1 MAIECAR
8 RIDYLD
14 SLCHELG
21 LEVKQAGNKLR
32 KDDYVRAL
40 RNHFL
45 LERYGSIDNIPW
57 SMKFML
63 SIECLQLCR
72 RIQTLKESDQQ
83 KVWESDDWIA
93 EEKLDGCFEYN
104 TPILLDDGT
113 TMPIGEIVEKRLSV
127 NVLSLNTITGK
138 IESKP
143 VVNWFNNGNKKS
155 SEWCCLRKRG
165 GTHALGFSNIQSNF
179 ITKNHKVWDGTN
191 WTSAI
196 DCKNAYCVMNWLNDI
211 QIQVL
216 HGMLLGDSCITK
228 DKRCKESY
236 MVNWFHSHKQKDY
249 FDKKLST
256 FGKFTKKVISY
267 TSGYGSLCYRSGTN
281 NPYIKYVR
289 NLVGDRKNDISQE
302 FLSSLTP
309 LSLAIWYM
317 DDGSRSKSSEE
328 LETTNK
334 YSRVNIAAFRYSEAV
349 VDKLVN
355 RLNEFNYCATKRF
368 MKRDNGYVICLNT
381 EGSQRFF
388 ADIAKYIPSSMSYKL
403 PANLRSQCDTFDWWN
418 MNKCEYRQ
426 YEVDA
431 YTNVASMNSHGSKCA
446 YDIEVADNH
455 NYIANG
461 FIVHNCRMAL
471 LWDADEK
478 QFHFFSRNNSMVDY
492 LPQDYKD
499 TIYITSNNF
508 DYDKNFV
515 LDTEVISTSPNIETN
530 DTQCLTQLQSTS
542 ALLALNQDDSIAIQR
557 NDPLKF
563 IVFDCLYHD
572 ESYMDK
578 PWVERHKQAELLCNI
593 LKEHNFNCELNPVI
607 ENTEYNKNK
616 KREFFDELIDNQKE
630 GIVLKNK
637 YAKYHATSSRTI
649 DCVKVKRS
657 TSDSLTND
665 IDAFITDY
673 VVGNDDTRNENMVVG
688 FIFSVRLEKEDGN
701 IVNHKIAVCS
711 NISDYIKEDATVID
725 DNGNVSLNNDYYFRV
740 ATLKGQNISAR
751 NMRLTHAVIEMW
763 RPERSADTCEVL
775 KESELKKLIF

>member
-14 SLCHELG
+14 SQCRELG

-45 LERYGSIDNIPW
+45 LEKYGSIDNIPW

-83 KVWESDDWIA
+83 KIWESDDWIA
-93 EEKLDGCFEYN
+93 EEKVDGN
-104 TPILLDDGT
+104 
-113 TMPIGEIVEKRLSV
+113 
-127 NVLSLNTITGK
+127 
-138 IESKP
+138 
-143 VVNWFNNGNKKS
+143 
-155 SEWCCLRKRG
+155 
-165 GTHALGFSNIQSNF
+165 
-179 ITKNHKVWDGTN
+179 
-191 WTSAI
+191 
-196 DCKNAYCVMNWLNDI
+196 
-211 QIQVL
+211 
-216 HGMLLGDSCITK
+216 
-228 DKRCKESY
+228 
-236 MVNWFHSHKQKDY
+236 
-249 FDKKLST
+249 
-256 FGKFTKKVISY
+256 
-267 TSGYGSLCYRSGTN
+267 
-281 NPYIKYVR
+281 
-289 NLVGDRKNDISQE
+289 
-302 FLSSLTP
+302 
-309 LSLAIWYM
+309 
-317 DDGSRSKSSEE
+317 
-328 LETTNK
+328 
-334 YSRVNIAAFRYSEAV
+334 
-349 VDKLVN
+349 
-355 RLNEFNYCATKRF
+355 
-368 MKRDNGYVICLNT
+368 
-381 EGSQRFF
+381 
-388 ADIAKYIPSSMSYKL
+388 
-403 PANLRSQCDTFDWWN
+403 
-418 MNKCEYRQ
+418 
-426 YEVDA
+426 
-431 YTNVASMNSHGSKCA
+431 
-446 YDIEVADNH
+446 
-455 NYIANG
+455 
-461 FIVHNCRMAL
+461 RMAL

-499 TIYITSNNF
+499 TIYITADNF

-515 LDTEVISTSPNIETN
+515 LDAEVISTSPNIETN

-542 ALLALNQDDSIAIQR
+542 ALLALNPDDSIAIQR

-578 PWVERHKQAELLCNI
+578 PWVERHKQTELLCNI
-593 LKEHNFNCELNPVI
+593 LKEYNFNCELNPVI

-688 FIFSVRLEKEDGN
+688 FIFSVRLEKEDGT
-701 IVNHKIAVCS
+701 IVNHNIAVCS

-740 ATLKGQNISAR
+740 ATLRGQNISAR
-751 NMRLTHAVIEMW
+751 NMRLTHAVIDTW
-763 RPERSADTCEVL
+763 RLDKSADGCEIL

>member
-14 SLCHELG
+14 SRCRELG

-45 LERYGSIDNIPW
+45 LEKYGSIDNIPW

-83 KVWESDDWIA
+83 KIWESDDWIA
-93 EEKLDGCFEYN
+93 EEKVDG
-104 TPILLDDGT
+104 
-113 TMPIGEIVEKRLSV
+113 
-127 NVLSLNTITGK
+127 
-138 IESKP
+138 
-143 VVNWFNNGNKKS
+143 
-155 SEWCCLRKRG
+155 
-165 GTHALGFSNIQSNF
+165 
-179 ITKNHKVWDGTN
+179 
-191 WTSAI
+191 
-196 DCKNAYCVMNWLNDI
+196 
-211 QIQVL
+211 
-216 HGMLLGDSCITK
+216 
-228 DKRCKESY
+228 
-236 MVNWFHSHKQKDY
+236 
-249 FDKKLST
+249 
-256 FGKFTKKVISY
+256 
-267 TSGYGSLCYRSGTN
+267 
-281 NPYIKYVR
+281 
-289 NLVGDRKNDISQE
+289 
-302 FLSSLTP
+302 
-309 LSLAIWYM
+309 
-317 DDGSRSKSSEE
+317 
-328 LETTNK
+328 
-334 YSRVNIAAFRYSEAV
+334 
-349 VDKLVN
+349 N
-355 RLNEFNYCATKRF
+355 R
-368 MKRDNGYVICLNT
+368 MVIC
-381 EGSQRFF
+381 
-388 ADIAKYIPSSMSYKL
+388 
-403 PANLRSQCDTFDWWN
+403 
-418 MNKCEYRQ
+418 
-426 YEVDA
+426 
-431 YTNVASMNSHGSKCA
+431 
-446 YDIEVADNH
+446 
-455 NYIANG
+455 
-461 FIVHNCRMAL
+461 
-471 LWDADEK
+471 WDADEK

-499 TIYITSNNF
+499 TIYITADNF

-515 LDTEVISTSPNIETN
+515 LDAEVISTSQNIETN
-530 DTQCLTQLQSTS
+530 GTQCLTQLQSTS
-542 ALLALNQDDSIAIQR
+542 ALLALNPDDSIAIQR

-578 PWVERHKQAELLCNI
+578 PWIERHKQTELLCNI

-688 FIFSVRLEKEDGN
+688 FIFSVRLEKEDGT
-701 IVNHKIAVCS
+701 IVNHNIAVCS
-711 NISDYIKEDATVID
+711 NISDCIKEDATVID

-751 NMRLTHAVIEMW
+751 NMRLTHAVIDTW
-763 RPERSADTCEVL
+763 RLDKSADGCEVL

>member
-14 SLCHELG
+14 SRCRELG

-45 LERYGSIDNIPW
+45 LEKYGSIDNIPW

-83 KVWESDDWIA
+83 KIWESDDWIA
-93 EEKLDGCFEYN
+93 EEKVDG
-104 TPILLDDGT
+104 
-113 TMPIGEIVEKRLSV
+113 
-127 NVLSLNTITGK
+127 
-138 IESKP
+138 
-143 VVNWFNNGNKKS
+143 
-155 SEWCCLRKRG
+155 
-165 GTHALGFSNIQSNF
+165 
-179 ITKNHKVWDGTN
+179 
-191 WTSAI
+191 
-196 DCKNAYCVMNWLNDI
+196 
-211 QIQVL
+211 
-216 HGMLLGDSCITK
+216 
-228 DKRCKESY
+228 
-236 MVNWFHSHKQKDY
+236 
-249 FDKKLST
+249 
-256 FGKFTKKVISY
+256 
-267 TSGYGSLCYRSGTN
+267 
-281 NPYIKYVR
+281 
-289 NLVGDRKNDISQE
+289 
-302 FLSSLTP
+302 
-309 LSLAIWYM
+309 
-317 DDGSRSKSSEE
+317 
-328 LETTNK
+328 
-334 YSRVNIAAFRYSEAV
+334 
-349 VDKLVN
+349 N
-355 RLNEFNYCATKRF
+355 R
-368 MKRDNGYVICLNT
+368 MVIC
-381 EGSQRFF
+381 
-388 ADIAKYIPSSMSYKL
+388 
-403 PANLRSQCDTFDWWN
+403 
-418 MNKCEYRQ
+418 
-426 YEVDA
+426 
-431 YTNVASMNSHGSKCA
+431 
-446 YDIEVADNH
+446 
-455 NYIANG
+455 
-461 FIVHNCRMAL
+461 
-471 LWDADEK
+471 WDADEK

-499 TIYITSNNF
+499 TIYITADNF

-515 LDTEVISTSPNIETN
+515 LDAEVISTSPNIETN
-530 DTQCLTQLQSTS
+530 GTQCLTQLQSTS
-542 ALLALNQDDSIAIQR
+542 ALLALNPDDSIAIQR

-578 PWVERHKQAELLCNI
+578 PWIERHKQTELLCNI
-593 LKEHNFNCELNPVI
+593 LKEYNFNCELNPVI

-688 FIFSVRLEKEDGN
+688 FIFSVRLEKEDGT
-701 IVNHKIAVCS
+701 IVNHNIAVCS

-751 NMRLTHAVIEMW
+751 NMRLTHAVIDTW
-763 RPERSADTCEVL
+763 RLDKSADGCEVL

>member
-1 MAIECAR
+1 MAIECTR

-14 SLCHELG
+14 SLCRELG
-21 LEVKQAGNKLR
+21 LVVKQAGNKLR

-45 LERYGSIDNIPW
+45 LEKYGSIDNIPW

-93 EEKLDGCFEYN
+93 EEKLDGN
-104 TPILLDDGT
+104 
-113 TMPIGEIVEKRLSV
+113 
-127 NVLSLNTITGK
+127 
-138 IESKP
+138 
-143 VVNWFNNGNKKS
+143 
-155 SEWCCLRKRG
+155 
-165 GTHALGFSNIQSNF
+165 
-179 ITKNHKVWDGTN
+179 
-191 WTSAI
+191 
-196 DCKNAYCVMNWLNDI
+196 
-211 QIQVL
+211 
-216 HGMLLGDSCITK
+216 
-228 DKRCKESY
+228 
-236 MVNWFHSHKQKDY
+236 
-249 FDKKLST
+249 
-256 FGKFTKKVISY
+256 
-267 TSGYGSLCYRSGTN
+267 
-281 NPYIKYVR
+281 
-289 NLVGDRKNDISQE
+289 
-302 FLSSLTP
+302 
-309 LSLAIWYM
+309 
-317 DDGSRSKSSEE
+317 
-328 LETTNK
+328 
-334 YSRVNIAAFRYSEAV
+334 
-349 VDKLVN
+349 
-355 RLNEFNYCATKRF
+355 
-368 MKRDNGYVICLNT
+368 
-381 EGSQRFF
+381 
-388 ADIAKYIPSSMSYKL
+388 
-403 PANLRSQCDTFDWWN
+403 
-418 MNKCEYRQ
+418 
-426 YEVDA
+426 
-431 YTNVASMNSHGSKCA
+431 
-446 YDIEVADNH
+446 
-455 NYIANG
+455 
-461 FIVHNCRMAL
+461 RMAIC
-471 LWDADEK
+471 WDADEK

-499 TIYITSNNF
+499 TIYITADNF

-515 LDTEVISTSPNIETN
+515 LDAEVISTSPNIETN

-542 ALLALNQDDSIAIQR
+542 ALLALNPDDSIAIQR

-578 PWVERHKQAELLCNI
+578 PWIERHKQTELLCNK
-593 LKEHNFNCELNPVI
+593 LKEYNFNCELNPVI

-711 NISDYIKEDATVID
+711 NISDCIKEDATVID

-751 NMRLTHAVIEMW
+751 NMRLTHAVIDTW
-763 RPERSADTCEVL
+763 RLDKSADGCEIL

>member
-14 SLCHELG
+14 SLCRELG

-45 LERYGSIDNIPW
+45 LEKYGSIDNIPW

-93 EEKLDGCFEYN
+93 EEKVDGN
-104 TPILLDDGT
+104 
-113 TMPIGEIVEKRLSV
+113 
-127 NVLSLNTITGK
+127 
-138 IESKP
+138 
-143 VVNWFNNGNKKS
+143 
-155 SEWCCLRKRG
+155 
-165 GTHALGFSNIQSNF
+165 
-179 ITKNHKVWDGTN
+179 
-191 WTSAI
+191 
-196 DCKNAYCVMNWLNDI
+196 
-211 QIQVL
+211 
-216 HGMLLGDSCITK
+216 
-228 DKRCKESY
+228 
-236 MVNWFHSHKQKDY
+236 
-249 FDKKLST
+249 
-256 FGKFTKKVISY
+256 
-267 TSGYGSLCYRSGTN
+267 
-281 NPYIKYVR
+281 
-289 NLVGDRKNDISQE
+289 
-302 FLSSLTP
+302 
-309 LSLAIWYM
+309 
-317 DDGSRSKSSEE
+317 
-328 LETTNK
+328 
-334 YSRVNIAAFRYSEAV
+334 
-349 VDKLVN
+349 
-355 RLNEFNYCATKRF
+355 
-368 MKRDNGYVICLNT
+368 
-381 EGSQRFF
+381 
-388 ADIAKYIPSSMSYKL
+388 
-403 PANLRSQCDTFDWWN
+403 
-418 MNKCEYRQ
+418 
-426 YEVDA
+426 
-431 YTNVASMNSHGSKCA
+431 
-446 YDIEVADNH
+446 
-455 NYIANG
+455 
-461 FIVHNCRMAL
+461 RMAL

-542 ALLALNQDDSIAIQR
+542 ALLALNPDDSIAIQR

-578 PWVERHKQAELLCNI
+578 PWVERHKQTESLCNI
-593 LKEHNFNCELNPVI
+593 LKEYNFNCELNPVI

-688 FIFSVRLEKEDGN
+688 FIFSVRLEKEDGT
-701 IVNHKIAVCS
+701 IVNHNIAVCS

-725 DNGNVSLNNDYYFRV
+725 DNGNISLNNDYYFRV

-751 NMRLTHAVIEMW
+751 NMRLTHAVIDTW
-763 RPERSADTCEVL
+763 RLDKSADGCEIL

>member
-14 SLCHELG
+14 SLCRELG

-45 LERYGSIDNIPW
+45 LEKYGSIDNIPW

-93 EEKLDGCFEYN
+93 EEKVDGN
-104 TPILLDDGT
+104 
-113 TMPIGEIVEKRLSV
+113 
-127 NVLSLNTITGK
+127 
-138 IESKP
+138 
-143 VVNWFNNGNKKS
+143 
-155 SEWCCLRKRG
+155 
-165 GTHALGFSNIQSNF
+165 
-179 ITKNHKVWDGTN
+179 
-191 WTSAI
+191 
-196 DCKNAYCVMNWLNDI
+196 
-211 QIQVL
+211 
-216 HGMLLGDSCITK
+216 
-228 DKRCKESY
+228 
-236 MVNWFHSHKQKDY
+236 
-249 FDKKLST
+249 
-256 FGKFTKKVISY
+256 
-267 TSGYGSLCYRSGTN
+267 
-281 NPYIKYVR
+281 
-289 NLVGDRKNDISQE
+289 
-302 FLSSLTP
+302 
-309 LSLAIWYM
+309 
-317 DDGSRSKSSEE
+317 
-328 LETTNK
+328 
-334 YSRVNIAAFRYSEAV
+334 
-349 VDKLVN
+349 
-355 RLNEFNYCATKRF
+355 
-368 MKRDNGYVICLNT
+368 
-381 EGSQRFF
+381 
-388 ADIAKYIPSSMSYKL
+388 
-403 PANLRSQCDTFDWWN
+403 
-418 MNKCEYRQ
+418 
-426 YEVDA
+426 
-431 YTNVASMNSHGSKCA
+431 
-446 YDIEVADNH
+446 
-455 NYIANG
+455 
-461 FIVHNCRMAL
+461 RMAL

-499 TIYITSNNF
+499 TIYITADNF

-515 LDTEVISTSPNIETN
+515 LDAEVISTSSNIETN

-542 ALLALNQDDSIAIQR
+542 ALLALNPDDSIAIQR

-578 PWVERHKQAELLCNI
+578 PWIERHKQTELLCNK
-593 LKEHNFNCELNPVI
+593 LKEYNFNCELNPVI

-688 FIFSVRLEKEDGN
+688 FIFSVRLEKEDGT
-701 IVNHKIAVCS
+701 IVNHNIAVCS
-711 NISDYIKEDATVID
+711 NISDCIKEDATVID

-740 ATLKGQNISAR
+740 ATLRGQNISAR
-751 NMRLTHAVIEMW
+751 NMRLTHAVIDTW
-763 RPERSADTCEVL
+763 RLDKSADGCEVL

>member
-14 SLCHELG
+14 SRCRELG

-45 LERYGSIDNIPW
+45 LEKYGSIDNIPW

-83 KVWESDDWIA
+83 KIWESDDWIA
-93 EEKLDGCFEYN
+93 EEKVDGN
-104 TPILLDDGT
+104 
-113 TMPIGEIVEKRLSV
+113 
-127 NVLSLNTITGK
+127 
-138 IESKP
+138 
-143 VVNWFNNGNKKS
+143 
-155 SEWCCLRKRG
+155 
-165 GTHALGFSNIQSNF
+165 
-179 ITKNHKVWDGTN
+179 
-191 WTSAI
+191 
-196 DCKNAYCVMNWLNDI
+196 
-211 QIQVL
+211 
-216 HGMLLGDSCITK
+216 
-228 DKRCKESY
+228 
-236 MVNWFHSHKQKDY
+236 
-249 FDKKLST
+249 
-256 FGKFTKKVISY
+256 
-267 TSGYGSLCYRSGTN
+267 
-281 NPYIKYVR
+281 
-289 NLVGDRKNDISQE
+289 
-302 FLSSLTP
+302 
-309 LSLAIWYM
+309 
-317 DDGSRSKSSEE
+317 
-328 LETTNK
+328 
-334 YSRVNIAAFRYSEAV
+334 
-349 VDKLVN
+349 
-355 RLNEFNYCATKRF
+355 
-368 MKRDNGYVICLNT
+368 
-381 EGSQRFF
+381 
-388 ADIAKYIPSSMSYKL
+388 
-403 PANLRSQCDTFDWWN
+403 
-418 MNKCEYRQ
+418 
-426 YEVDA
+426 
-431 YTNVASMNSHGSKCA
+431 
-446 YDIEVADNH
+446 
-455 NYIANG
+455 
-461 FIVHNCRMAL
+461 RMAL

-499 TIYITSNNF
+499 TIYITADNF

-530 DTQCLTQLQSTS
+530 GTQCLTQLQSTS
-542 ALLALNQDDSIAIQR
+542 ALLALNPDDSIAIQR

-578 PWVERHKQAELLCNI
+578 PWIERHKQTELLCNI

-688 FIFSVRLEKEDGN
+688 FIFSVRLEKEDGT
-701 IVNHKIAVCS
+701 IVNHNIAVCS

-751 NMRLTHAVIEMW
+751 NMRLTHAVIDTW
-763 RPERSADTCEVL
+763 RLDKSADGCEIL

>member
-14 SLCHELG
+14 SQCSELC

-45 LERYGSIDNIPW
+45 LEKYGSIDNIPW

-83 KVWESDDWIA
+83 KIWESDDWIA
-93 EEKLDGCFEYN
+93 EEKVDG
-104 TPILLDDGT
+104 
-113 TMPIGEIVEKRLSV
+113 
-127 NVLSLNTITGK
+127 
-138 IESKP
+138 
-143 VVNWFNNGNKKS
+143 
-155 SEWCCLRKRG
+155 
-165 GTHALGFSNIQSNF
+165 
-179 ITKNHKVWDGTN
+179 
-191 WTSAI
+191 
-196 DCKNAYCVMNWLNDI
+196 
-211 QIQVL
+211 
-216 HGMLLGDSCITK
+216 
-228 DKRCKESY
+228 
-236 MVNWFHSHKQKDY
+236 
-249 FDKKLST
+249 
-256 FGKFTKKVISY
+256 
-267 TSGYGSLCYRSGTN
+267 
-281 NPYIKYVR
+281 
-289 NLVGDRKNDISQE
+289 
-302 FLSSLTP
+302 
-309 LSLAIWYM
+309 
-317 DDGSRSKSSEE
+317 
-328 LETTNK
+328 
-334 YSRVNIAAFRYSEAV
+334 
-349 VDKLVN
+349 N
-355 RLNEFNYCATKRF
+355 R
-368 MKRDNGYVICLNT
+368 MVIC
-381 EGSQRFF
+381 
-388 ADIAKYIPSSMSYKL
+388 
-403 PANLRSQCDTFDWWN
+403 
-418 MNKCEYRQ
+418 
-426 YEVDA
+426 
-431 YTNVASMNSHGSKCA
+431 
-446 YDIEVADNH
+446 
-455 NYIANG
+455 
-461 FIVHNCRMAL
+461 
-471 LWDADEK
+471 WDADEK

-499 TIYITSNNF
+499 TIYITADNF

-515 LDTEVISTSPNIETN
+515 LDTEVISTSSNIETN

-542 ALLALNQDDSIAIQR
+542 ALLALNPDDSIAIQR

-578 PWVERHKQAELLCNI
+578 PWVERHKQTELLCNK

-630 GIVLKNK
+630 GIILKNK

-688 FIFSVRLEKEDGN
+688 FIFSVRLEKEDGT

-711 NISDYIKEDATVID
+711 NISDCIKDDATVID

-751 NMRLTHAVIEMW
+751 NMRLTHAVIDTW
-763 RPERSADTCEVL
+763 RLDKSADGCEVL

>member
-14 SLCHELG
+14 SLCRELG

-45 LERYGSIDNIPW
+45 LEKYGSIDNIPW

-93 EEKLDGCFEYN
+93 EEKVDGN
-104 TPILLDDGT
+104 
-113 TMPIGEIVEKRLSV
+113 
-127 NVLSLNTITGK
+127 
-138 IESKP
+138 
-143 VVNWFNNGNKKS
+143 
-155 SEWCCLRKRG
+155 
-165 GTHALGFSNIQSNF
+165 
-179 ITKNHKVWDGTN
+179 
-191 WTSAI
+191 
-196 DCKNAYCVMNWLNDI
+196 
-211 QIQVL
+211 
-216 HGMLLGDSCITK
+216 
-228 DKRCKESY
+228 
-236 MVNWFHSHKQKDY
+236 
-249 FDKKLST
+249 
-256 FGKFTKKVISY
+256 
-267 TSGYGSLCYRSGTN
+267 
-281 NPYIKYVR
+281 
-289 NLVGDRKNDISQE
+289 
-302 FLSSLTP
+302 
-309 LSLAIWYM
+309 
-317 DDGSRSKSSEE
+317 
-328 LETTNK
+328 
-334 YSRVNIAAFRYSEAV
+334 
-349 VDKLVN
+349 
-355 RLNEFNYCATKRF
+355 
-368 MKRDNGYVICLNT
+368 
-381 EGSQRFF
+381 
-388 ADIAKYIPSSMSYKL
+388 
-403 PANLRSQCDTFDWWN
+403 
-418 MNKCEYRQ
+418 
-426 YEVDA
+426 
-431 YTNVASMNSHGSKCA
+431 
-446 YDIEVADNH
+446 
-455 NYIANG
+455 
-461 FIVHNCRMAL
+461 RMAL

-499 TIYITSNNF
+499 TIYITADNF

-515 LDTEVISTSPNIETN
+515 LDAEVISTSPNIETN

-542 ALLALNQDDSIAIQR
+542 ALLALNPDDSIAIQR

-578 PWVERHKQAELLCNI
+578 PWVERHKQTELLCNI

-688 FIFSVRLEKEDGN
+688 FIFSVRLEKEDGT
-701 IVNHKIAVCS
+701 IVNHNIAVCS
-711 NISDYIKEDATVID
+711 NISDCIKEDATVID

-751 NMRLTHAVIEMW
+751 NMRLTHAVIDTW
-763 RPERSADTCEVL
+763 RLDKSADGCEVL
-775 KESELKKLIF
+775 KESELKNLIF

>member
-1 MAIECAR
+1 MAIECIR

-14 SLCHELG
+14 SLCRELG

-45 LERYGSIDNIPW
+45 LEKYGSIDNIPW

-93 EEKLDGCFEYN
+93 EEKVDGN
-104 TPILLDDGT
+104 
-113 TMPIGEIVEKRLSV
+113 
-127 NVLSLNTITGK
+127 
-138 IESKP
+138 
-143 VVNWFNNGNKKS
+143 
-155 SEWCCLRKRG
+155 
-165 GTHALGFSNIQSNF
+165 
-179 ITKNHKVWDGTN
+179 
-191 WTSAI
+191 
-196 DCKNAYCVMNWLNDI
+196 
-211 QIQVL
+211 
-216 HGMLLGDSCITK
+216 
-228 DKRCKESY
+228 
-236 MVNWFHSHKQKDY
+236 
-249 FDKKLST
+249 
-256 FGKFTKKVISY
+256 
-267 TSGYGSLCYRSGTN
+267 
-281 NPYIKYVR
+281 
-289 NLVGDRKNDISQE
+289 
-302 FLSSLTP
+302 
-309 LSLAIWYM
+309 
-317 DDGSRSKSSEE
+317 
-328 LETTNK
+328 
-334 YSRVNIAAFRYSEAV
+334 
-349 VDKLVN
+349 
-355 RLNEFNYCATKRF
+355 
-368 MKRDNGYVICLNT
+368 
-381 EGSQRFF
+381 
-388 ADIAKYIPSSMSYKL
+388 
-403 PANLRSQCDTFDWWN
+403 
-418 MNKCEYRQ
+418 
-426 YEVDA
+426 
-431 YTNVASMNSHGSKCA
+431 
-446 YDIEVADNH
+446 
-455 NYIANG
+455 
-461 FIVHNCRMAL
+461 RMAL

-499 TIYITSNNF
+499 TIYITTDNF

-515 LDTEVISTSPNIETN
+515 LDAEVISTSPNIETN

-542 ALLALNQDDSIAIQR
+542 ALLALNPDDSIAIQR

-578 PWVERHKQAELLCNI
+578 PWIERHKQTELLCNI

-688 FIFSVRLEKEDGN
+688 FIFSVRLEKEDGT
-701 IVNHKIAVCS
+701 IVNHNIAVCS
-711 NISDYIKEDATVID
+711 NISDCIKEDATVID

-751 NMRLTHAVIEMW
+751 NMRLTHAVIDTW
-763 RPERSADTCEVL
+763 RLDKSADGCEVL

>member
-14 SLCHELG
+14 SLCRELG

-45 LERYGSIDNIPW
+45 LEKYGSIDNIPW

-63 SIECLQLCR
+63 SIESLQLCR

-93 EEKLDGCFEYN
+93 EEKVDGN
-104 TPILLDDGT
+104 
-113 TMPIGEIVEKRLSV
+113 
-127 NVLSLNTITGK
+127 
-138 IESKP
+138 
-143 VVNWFNNGNKKS
+143 
-155 SEWCCLRKRG
+155 
-165 GTHALGFSNIQSNF
+165 
-179 ITKNHKVWDGTN
+179 
-191 WTSAI
+191 
-196 DCKNAYCVMNWLNDI
+196 
-211 QIQVL
+211 
-216 HGMLLGDSCITK
+216 
-228 DKRCKESY
+228 
-236 MVNWFHSHKQKDY
+236 
-249 FDKKLST
+249 
-256 FGKFTKKVISY
+256 
-267 TSGYGSLCYRSGTN
+267 
-281 NPYIKYVR
+281 
-289 NLVGDRKNDISQE
+289 
-302 FLSSLTP
+302 
-309 LSLAIWYM
+309 
-317 DDGSRSKSSEE
+317 
-328 LETTNK
+328 
-334 YSRVNIAAFRYSEAV
+334 
-349 VDKLVN
+349 
-355 RLNEFNYCATKRF
+355 
-368 MKRDNGYVICLNT
+368 
-381 EGSQRFF
+381 
-388 ADIAKYIPSSMSYKL
+388 
-403 PANLRSQCDTFDWWN
+403 
-418 MNKCEYRQ
+418 
-426 YEVDA
+426 
-431 YTNVASMNSHGSKCA
+431 
-446 YDIEVADNH
+446 
-455 NYIANG
+455 
-461 FIVHNCRMAL
+461 RMAL

-499 TIYITSNNF
+499 TIYITTDNF

-515 LDTEVISTSPNIETN
+515 LDAEVISTSPNIETN

-542 ALLALNQDDSIAIQR
+542 ALLALNPDDSIAIQR

-578 PWVERHKQAELLCNI
+578 PWVERHKQTELLCNI

-688 FIFSVRLEKEDGN
+688 FIFSVRLEKEDGT
-701 IVNHKIAVCS
+701 IVNHNIAVCS
-711 NISDYIKEDATVID
+711 NISDCIKEDATVID

-751 NMRLTHAVIEMW
+751 NMRLTHAVIDTW
-763 RPERSADTCEVL
+763 RLDKSADGCEVL

>member
-1 MAIECAR
+1 MAIECVR

-14 SLCHELG
+14 SLCRELG

-45 LERYGSIDNIPW
+45 LEKYGSLDNIPW

-93 EEKLDGCFEYN
+93 EEKIDGN
-104 TPILLDDGT
+104 
-113 TMPIGEIVEKRLSV
+113 R
-127 NVLSLNTITGK
+127 
-138 IESKP
+138 
-143 VVNWFNNGNKKS
+143 
-155 SEWCCLRKRG
+155 
-165 GTHALGFSNIQSNF
+165 
-179 ITKNHKVWDGTN
+179 
-191 WTSAI
+191 
-196 DCKNAYCVMNWLNDI
+196 
-211 QIQVL
+211 
-216 HGMLLGDSCITK
+216 
-228 DKRCKESY
+228 
-236 MVNWFHSHKQKDY
+236 MV
-249 FDKKLST
+249 
-256 FGKFTKKVISY
+256 
-267 TSGYGSLCYRSGTN
+267 
-281 NPYIKYVR
+281 
-289 NLVGDRKNDISQE
+289 
-302 FLSSLTP
+302 
-309 LSLAIWYM
+309 
-317 DDGSRSKSSEE
+317 
-328 LETTNK
+328 
-334 YSRVNIAAFRYSEAV
+334 
-349 VDKLVN
+349 
-355 RLNEFNYCATKRF
+355 
-368 MKRDNGYVICLNT
+368 
-381 EGSQRFF
+381 
-388 ADIAKYIPSSMSYKL
+388 
-403 PANLRSQCDTFDWWN
+403 
-418 MNKCEYRQ
+418 
-426 YEVDA
+426 
-431 YTNVASMNSHGSKCA
+431 
-446 YDIEVADNH
+446 
-455 NYIANG
+455 
-461 FIVHNCRMAL
+461 L

-578 PWVERHKQAELLCNI
+578 PWVERHKQTELLCNI

-688 FIFSVRLEKEDGN
+688 FIFSVRLEKEDGT

-751 NMRLTHAVIEMW
+751 NMRLTHAVIDTW

>member
-14 SLCHELG
+14 SRCRELG

-45 LERYGSIDNIPW
+45 LEKHGSIDNIPW

-83 KVWESDDWIA
+83 KIWESDDWIA
-93 EEKLDGCFEYN
+93 EEKVDG
-104 TPILLDDGT
+104 
-113 TMPIGEIVEKRLSV
+113 
-127 NVLSLNTITGK
+127 
-138 IESKP
+138 
-143 VVNWFNNGNKKS
+143 
-155 SEWCCLRKRG
+155 
-165 GTHALGFSNIQSNF
+165 
-179 ITKNHKVWDGTN
+179 
-191 WTSAI
+191 
-196 DCKNAYCVMNWLNDI
+196 
-211 QIQVL
+211 
-216 HGMLLGDSCITK
+216 
-228 DKRCKESY
+228 
-236 MVNWFHSHKQKDY
+236 
-249 FDKKLST
+249 
-256 FGKFTKKVISY
+256 
-267 TSGYGSLCYRSGTN
+267 
-281 NPYIKYVR
+281 
-289 NLVGDRKNDISQE
+289 
-302 FLSSLTP
+302 
-309 LSLAIWYM
+309 
-317 DDGSRSKSSEE
+317 
-328 LETTNK
+328 
-334 YSRVNIAAFRYSEAV
+334 
-349 VDKLVN
+349 N
-355 RLNEFNYCATKRF
+355 R
-368 MKRDNGYVICLNT
+368 MVIC
-381 EGSQRFF
+381 
-388 ADIAKYIPSSMSYKL
+388 
-403 PANLRSQCDTFDWWN
+403 
-418 MNKCEYRQ
+418 
-426 YEVDA
+426 
-431 YTNVASMNSHGSKCA
+431 
-446 YDIEVADNH
+446 
-455 NYIANG
+455 
-461 FIVHNCRMAL
+461 
-471 LWDADEK
+471 WDADEK

-499 TIYITSNNF
+499 TIYITADNF

-515 LDTEVISTSPNIETN
+515 LDAEVISTSQNIETN
-530 DTQCLTQLQSTS
+530 GTQCLTQLQSTS
-542 ALLALNQDDSIAIQR
+542 ALLALNPDDSIAIQR

-578 PWVERHKQAELLCNI
+578 PWIERHKQTELLCNI

-688 FIFSVRLEKEDGN
+688 FIFSVRLEKEDGT
-701 IVNHKIAVCS
+701 IVNHNIAVCS
-711 NISDYIKEDATVID
+711 NISDCIKEDATVID

-751 NMRLTHAVIEMW
+751 NMRLTHAVIDTW
-763 RPERSADTCEVL
+763 RLDKSADGCEVL

>member
-14 SLCHELG
+14 SLCRELG

-45 LERYGSIDNIPW
+45 LEKYGSIDNIPW

-93 EEKLDGCFEYN
+93 EEKVDGN
-104 TPILLDDGT
+104 
-113 TMPIGEIVEKRLSV
+113 
-127 NVLSLNTITGK
+127 
-138 IESKP
+138 
-143 VVNWFNNGNKKS
+143 
-155 SEWCCLRKRG
+155 
-165 GTHALGFSNIQSNF
+165 
-179 ITKNHKVWDGTN
+179 
-191 WTSAI
+191 
-196 DCKNAYCVMNWLNDI
+196 
-211 QIQVL
+211 
-216 HGMLLGDSCITK
+216 
-228 DKRCKESY
+228 
-236 MVNWFHSHKQKDY
+236 
-249 FDKKLST
+249 
-256 FGKFTKKVISY
+256 
-267 TSGYGSLCYRSGTN
+267 
-281 NPYIKYVR
+281 
-289 NLVGDRKNDISQE
+289 
-302 FLSSLTP
+302 
-309 LSLAIWYM
+309 
-317 DDGSRSKSSEE
+317 
-328 LETTNK
+328 
-334 YSRVNIAAFRYSEAV
+334 
-349 VDKLVN
+349 
-355 RLNEFNYCATKRF
+355 
-368 MKRDNGYVICLNT
+368 
-381 EGSQRFF
+381 
-388 ADIAKYIPSSMSYKL
+388 
-403 PANLRSQCDTFDWWN
+403 
-418 MNKCEYRQ
+418 
-426 YEVDA
+426 
-431 YTNVASMNSHGSKCA
+431 
-446 YDIEVADNH
+446 
-455 NYIANG
+455 
-461 FIVHNCRMAL
+461 RMAL

-499 TIYITSNNF
+499 TIYITADNF

-515 LDTEVISTSPNIETN
+515 LDAEVISTSPNIETN

-542 ALLALNQDDSIAIQR
+542 ALLALNPDDSIAIQR

-578 PWVERHKQAELLCNI
+578 PWVERHKQTELLCNI
-593 LKEHNFNCELNPVI
+593 LKEYNFNCELNPVI

-688 FIFSVRLEKEDGN
+688 FIFSVRLEKEDGT
-701 IVNHKIAVCS
+701 IVNHNIAVCS
-711 NISDYIKEDATVID
+711 NISDCIKEDATVID

-751 NMRLTHAVIEMW
+751 NMRLTHAVIDTW
-763 RPERSADTCEVL
+763 RLDKSADGCEVL
-775 KESELKKLIF
+775 KESELKNLIF

>member
-14 SLCHELG
+14 SRCRELG

-45 LERYGSIDNIPW
+45 LEKYGSLDNIPW

-93 EEKLDGCFEYN
+93 EEKVDGN
-104 TPILLDDGT
+104 
-113 TMPIGEIVEKRLSV
+113 
-127 NVLSLNTITGK
+127 
-138 IESKP
+138 
-143 VVNWFNNGNKKS
+143 
-155 SEWCCLRKRG
+155 
-165 GTHALGFSNIQSNF
+165 
-179 ITKNHKVWDGTN
+179 
-191 WTSAI
+191 
-196 DCKNAYCVMNWLNDI
+196 
-211 QIQVL
+211 
-216 HGMLLGDSCITK
+216 
-228 DKRCKESY
+228 
-236 MVNWFHSHKQKDY
+236 
-249 FDKKLST
+249 
-256 FGKFTKKVISY
+256 
-267 TSGYGSLCYRSGTN
+267 
-281 NPYIKYVR
+281 
-289 NLVGDRKNDISQE
+289 
-302 FLSSLTP
+302 
-309 LSLAIWYM
+309 
-317 DDGSRSKSSEE
+317 
-328 LETTNK
+328 
-334 YSRVNIAAFRYSEAV
+334 
-349 VDKLVN
+349 
-355 RLNEFNYCATKRF
+355 
-368 MKRDNGYVICLNT
+368 
-381 EGSQRFF
+381 
-388 ADIAKYIPSSMSYKL
+388 
-403 PANLRSQCDTFDWWN
+403 
-418 MNKCEYRQ
+418 
-426 YEVDA
+426 
-431 YTNVASMNSHGSKCA
+431 
-446 YDIEVADNH
+446 
-455 NYIANG
+455 
-461 FIVHNCRMAL
+461 RMAL

-499 TIYITSNNF
+499 TIYITSDNF

-515 LDTEVISTSPNIETN
+515 LDAEVISTSPNIETN

-542 ALLALNQDDSIAIQR
+542 ALLALNPDDSIAIQR

-578 PWVERHKQAELLCNI
+578 PWVERHKQTELLCNI
-593 LKEHNFNCELNPVI
+593 LKEYNFNCELNPVI

-688 FIFSVRLEKEDGN
+688 FVFSVRLEKEDGN
-701 IVNHKIAVCS
+701 IVNHTIAVCS
-711 NISDYIKEDATVID
+711 NISDCIKDDATVID

-751 NMRLTHAVIEMW
+751 NMRLTHAIIERW
-763 RPERSADTCEVL
+763 RPECSADTCEVL

>member
-14 SLCHELG
+14 SLCRELG

-45 LERYGSIDNIPW
+45 LEKYGSIDNIPW

-93 EEKLDGCFEYN
+93 EEKVDG
-104 TPILLDDGT
+104 
-113 TMPIGEIVEKRLSV
+113 
-127 NVLSLNTITGK
+127 
-138 IESKP
+138 
-143 VVNWFNNGNKKS
+143 
-155 SEWCCLRKRG
+155 
-165 GTHALGFSNIQSNF
+165 
-179 ITKNHKVWDGTN
+179 
-191 WTSAI
+191 
-196 DCKNAYCVMNWLNDI
+196 
-211 QIQVL
+211 
-216 HGMLLGDSCITK
+216 
-228 DKRCKESY
+228 
-236 MVNWFHSHKQKDY
+236 
-249 FDKKLST
+249 
-256 FGKFTKKVISY
+256 
-267 TSGYGSLCYRSGTN
+267 
-281 NPYIKYVR
+281 
-289 NLVGDRKNDISQE
+289 
-302 FLSSLTP
+302 
-309 LSLAIWYM
+309 
-317 DDGSRSKSSEE
+317 
-328 LETTNK
+328 
-334 YSRVNIAAFRYSEAV
+334 
-349 VDKLVN
+349 N
-355 RLNEFNYCATKRF
+355 R
-368 MKRDNGYVICLNT
+368 MVIC
-381 EGSQRFF
+381 
-388 ADIAKYIPSSMSYKL
+388 
-403 PANLRSQCDTFDWWN
+403 
-418 MNKCEYRQ
+418 
-426 YEVDA
+426 
-431 YTNVASMNSHGSKCA
+431 
-446 YDIEVADNH
+446 
-455 NYIANG
+455 
-461 FIVHNCRMAL
+461 
-471 LWDADEK
+471 WDADEK

-499 TIYITSNNF
+499 TIYITADNF

-515 LDTEVISTSPNIETN
+515 LDAEVISTSPNIETN

-542 ALLALNQDDSIAIQR
+542 ALLALNPDDSIAIQR

-578 PWVERHKQAELLCNI
+578 PWVERHKQTELLCNI
-593 LKEHNFNCELNPVI
+593 LKEYNFNCELNPVI

-688 FIFSVRLEKEDGN
+688 FIFSVRLEKEDGT
-701 IVNHKIAVCS
+701 IVNHNIAVCS
-711 NISDYIKEDATVID
+711 NISDCIKEDATVID

-751 NMRLTHAVIEMW
+751 NMRLTHAVIDTW
-763 RPERSADTCEVL
+763 RLDKSADGCEVL

>member
-1 MAIECAR
+1 MAIECIR

-14 SLCHELG
+14 SLCRELG

-45 LERYGSIDNIPW
+45 LEKYGSIDNIPW

-93 EEKLDGCFEYN
+93 EEKVDGN
-104 TPILLDDGT
+104 
-113 TMPIGEIVEKRLSV
+113 R
-127 NVLSLNTITGK
+127 
-138 IESKP
+138 
-143 VVNWFNNGNKKS
+143 
-155 SEWCCLRKRG
+155 
-165 GTHALGFSNIQSNF
+165 
-179 ITKNHKVWDGTN
+179 
-191 WTSAI
+191 
-196 DCKNAYCVMNWLNDI
+196 
-211 QIQVL
+211 
-216 HGMLLGDSCITK
+216 
-228 DKRCKESY
+228 
-236 MVNWFHSHKQKDY
+236 MV
-249 FDKKLST
+249 
-256 FGKFTKKVISY
+256 
-267 TSGYGSLCYRSGTN
+267 
-281 NPYIKYVR
+281 
-289 NLVGDRKNDISQE
+289 
-302 FLSSLTP
+302 
-309 LSLAIWYM
+309 
-317 DDGSRSKSSEE
+317 
-328 LETTNK
+328 
-334 YSRVNIAAFRYSEAV
+334 
-349 VDKLVN
+349 
-355 RLNEFNYCATKRF
+355 
-368 MKRDNGYVICLNT
+368 
-381 EGSQRFF
+381 
-388 ADIAKYIPSSMSYKL
+388 
-403 PANLRSQCDTFDWWN
+403 
-418 MNKCEYRQ
+418 
-426 YEVDA
+426 
-431 YTNVASMNSHGSKCA
+431 
-446 YDIEVADNH
+446 
-455 NYIANG
+455 
-461 FIVHNCRMAL
+461 L

-542 ALLALNQDDSIAIQR
+542 ALLALNPDDSIAIQR

-578 PWVERHKQAELLCNI
+578 PWVERHKQTELLCNK
-593 LKEHNFNCELNPVI
+593 LKEYNFNCELNPVI

-688 FIFSVRLEKEDGN
+688 FIFSVRLEKEDGT
-701 IVNHKIAVCS
+701 IVNHNIAVCS

-751 NMRLTHAVIEMW
+751 NMRLTHAVIDTW
-763 RPERSADTCEVL
+763 RLDKSADGCEVL

>member
-14 SLCHELG
+14 SLCRELG

-45 LERYGSIDNIPW
+45 LEKYGSIDNIPW

-83 KVWESDDWIA
+83 KIWESDDWIA
-93 EEKLDGCFEYN
+93 EEKVDGN
-104 TPILLDDGT
+104 
-113 TMPIGEIVEKRLSV
+113 
-127 NVLSLNTITGK
+127 
-138 IESKP
+138 
-143 VVNWFNNGNKKS
+143 
-155 SEWCCLRKRG
+155 
-165 GTHALGFSNIQSNF
+165 
-179 ITKNHKVWDGTN
+179 
-191 WTSAI
+191 
-196 DCKNAYCVMNWLNDI
+196 
-211 QIQVL
+211 
-216 HGMLLGDSCITK
+216 
-228 DKRCKESY
+228 
-236 MVNWFHSHKQKDY
+236 
-249 FDKKLST
+249 
-256 FGKFTKKVISY
+256 
-267 TSGYGSLCYRSGTN
+267 
-281 NPYIKYVR
+281 
-289 NLVGDRKNDISQE
+289 
-302 FLSSLTP
+302 
-309 LSLAIWYM
+309 
-317 DDGSRSKSSEE
+317 
-328 LETTNK
+328 
-334 YSRVNIAAFRYSEAV
+334 
-349 VDKLVN
+349 
-355 RLNEFNYCATKRF
+355 
-368 MKRDNGYVICLNT
+368 
-381 EGSQRFF
+381 
-388 ADIAKYIPSSMSYKL
+388 
-403 PANLRSQCDTFDWWN
+403 
-418 MNKCEYRQ
+418 
-426 YEVDA
+426 
-431 YTNVASMNSHGSKCA
+431 
-446 YDIEVADNH
+446 
-455 NYIANG
+455 
-461 FIVHNCRMAL
+461 RMAL

-499 TIYITSNNF
+499 TIYITADNF

-515 LDTEVISTSPNIETN
+515 LDAEVISTSPNIETN

-542 ALLALNQDDSIAIQR
+542 ALLALNPDDSIAIQR

-578 PWVERHKQAELLCNI
+578 PWVERHKQTELLCNI
-593 LKEHNFNCELNPVI
+593 LKEYNFNCELNPVI

-688 FIFSVRLEKEDGN
+688 FIFSVRLEKEDGT
-701 IVNHKIAVCS
+701 IVNHNIAVCS

-740 ATLKGQNISAR
+740 ATLRGQNISAR
-751 NMRLTHAVIEMW
+751 NMRLTHAVIDTW
-763 RPERSADTCEVL
+763 RLDKSADGCEIL

>member
-14 SLCHELG
+14 SLCRELG

-45 LERYGSIDNIPW
+45 LEKYGSIDNIPW

-93 EEKLDGCFEYN
+93 EEKVDGN
-104 TPILLDDGT
+104 
-113 TMPIGEIVEKRLSV
+113 
-127 NVLSLNTITGK
+127 
-138 IESKP
+138 
-143 VVNWFNNGNKKS
+143 
-155 SEWCCLRKRG
+155 
-165 GTHALGFSNIQSNF
+165 
-179 ITKNHKVWDGTN
+179 
-191 WTSAI
+191 
-196 DCKNAYCVMNWLNDI
+196 
-211 QIQVL
+211 
-216 HGMLLGDSCITK
+216 
-228 DKRCKESY
+228 
-236 MVNWFHSHKQKDY
+236 
-249 FDKKLST
+249 
-256 FGKFTKKVISY
+256 
-267 TSGYGSLCYRSGTN
+267 
-281 NPYIKYVR
+281 
-289 NLVGDRKNDISQE
+289 
-302 FLSSLTP
+302 
-309 LSLAIWYM
+309 
-317 DDGSRSKSSEE
+317 
-328 LETTNK
+328 
-334 YSRVNIAAFRYSEAV
+334 
-349 VDKLVN
+349 
-355 RLNEFNYCATKRF
+355 
-368 MKRDNGYVICLNT
+368 
-381 EGSQRFF
+381 
-388 ADIAKYIPSSMSYKL
+388 
-403 PANLRSQCDTFDWWN
+403 
-418 MNKCEYRQ
+418 
-426 YEVDA
+426 
-431 YTNVASMNSHGSKCA
+431 
-446 YDIEVADNH
+446 
-455 NYIANG
+455 
-461 FIVHNCRMAL
+461 RMAL

-499 TIYITSNNF
+499 TIYITADNF

-515 LDTEVISTSPNIETN
+515 LDAEVISTSSNIETN

-542 ALLALNQDDSIAIQR
+542 ALLALNPDDSIAIQR

-578 PWVERHKQAELLCNI
+578 PWIERHKQTELLCNI
-593 LKEHNFNCELNPVI
+593 LKEYNFNCELNPVI

-688 FIFSVRLEKEDGN
+688 FIFSVRLEKEDGT
-701 IVNHKIAVCS
+701 IVNHNIAVCS
-711 NISDYIKEDATVID
+711 NISDCIKEDATVID

-751 NMRLTHAVIEMW
+751 NMRLTHAVIDTW
-763 RPERSADTCEVL
+763 RLDKSADGCEIL

>member
-8 RIDYLD
+8 KISYLD
-14 SLCHELG
+14 SQCRALG
-21 LEVKQAGNKLR
+21 LEVNQLGNKLR

-45 LERYGSIDNIPW
+45 LEKYGSMDNIPW

-93 EEKLDGCFEYN
+93 EEKLDGN
-104 TPILLDDGT
+104 
-113 TMPIGEIVEKRLSV
+113 
-127 NVLSLNTITGK
+127 
-138 IESKP
+138 
-143 VVNWFNNGNKKS
+143 
-155 SEWCCLRKRG
+155 
-165 GTHALGFSNIQSNF
+165 
-179 ITKNHKVWDGTN
+179 
-191 WTSAI
+191 
-196 DCKNAYCVMNWLNDI
+196 
-211 QIQVL
+211 
-216 HGMLLGDSCITK
+216 
-228 DKRCKESY
+228 
-236 MVNWFHSHKQKDY
+236 
-249 FDKKLST
+249 
-256 FGKFTKKVISY
+256 
-267 TSGYGSLCYRSGTN
+267 
-281 NPYIKYVR
+281 
-289 NLVGDRKNDISQE
+289 
-302 FLSSLTP
+302 
-309 LSLAIWYM
+309 
-317 DDGSRSKSSEE
+317 
-328 LETTNK
+328 
-334 YSRVNIAAFRYSEAV
+334 
-349 VDKLVN
+349 
-355 RLNEFNYCATKRF
+355 
-368 MKRDNGYVICLNT
+368 
-381 EGSQRFF
+381 
-388 ADIAKYIPSSMSYKL
+388 
-403 PANLRSQCDTFDWWN
+403 
-418 MNKCEYRQ
+418 
-426 YEVDA
+426 
-431 YTNVASMNSHGSKCA
+431 
-446 YDIEVADNH
+446 
-455 NYIANG
+455 
-461 FIVHNCRMAL
+461 RMAI

-499 TIYITSNNF
+499 TIYITADNF

-515 LDTEVISTSPNIETN
+515 LDAEVISTSPNIETN

-542 ALLALNQDDSIAIQR
+542 ALLALNPDDSIAIQR
-557 NDPLKF
+557 KDPLKF

-578 PWVERHKQAELLCNI
+578 EWVERHKQAELLCNI

-688 FIFSVRLEKEDGN
+688 FVFSVKLEKDDGT
-701 IVNHKIAVCS
+701 IVNHPIAVCS
-711 NISDYIKEDATVID
+711 NVSDYIKEDATVID
-725 DNGNVSLNNDYYFRV
+725 DNGNVSLNNYYYFRV

-751 NMRLTHAVIEMW
+751 NLRLTHAVIDMW
-763 RPERSADTCEVL
+763 RLDKSADGCEVL
-775 KESELKKLIF
+775 KESELKRLVF

>member
-1 MAIECAR
+1 MAIECTR

-14 SLCHELG
+14 SLCRELG
-21 LEVKQAGNKLR
+21 LVVKQAGNKLR

-45 LERYGSIDNIPW
+45 LEKYGSIDNIPW

-83 KVWESDDWIA
+83 KIWESDDWIA
-93 EEKLDGCFEYN
+93 EEKLDG
-104 TPILLDDGT
+104 
-113 TMPIGEIVEKRLSV
+113 
-127 NVLSLNTITGK
+127 
-138 IESKP
+138 
-143 VVNWFNNGNKKS
+143 
-155 SEWCCLRKRG
+155 
-165 GTHALGFSNIQSNF
+165 
-179 ITKNHKVWDGTN
+179 
-191 WTSAI
+191 
-196 DCKNAYCVMNWLNDI
+196 
-211 QIQVL
+211 
-216 HGMLLGDSCITK
+216 
-228 DKRCKESY
+228 
-236 MVNWFHSHKQKDY
+236 
-249 FDKKLST
+249 
-256 FGKFTKKVISY
+256 
-267 TSGYGSLCYRSGTN
+267 
-281 NPYIKYVR
+281 
-289 NLVGDRKNDISQE
+289 
-302 FLSSLTP
+302 
-309 LSLAIWYM
+309 
-317 DDGSRSKSSEE
+317 
-328 LETTNK
+328 
-334 YSRVNIAAFRYSEAV
+334 
-349 VDKLVN
+349 N
-355 RLNEFNYCATKRF
+355 R
-368 MKRDNGYVICLNT
+368 MVIC
-381 EGSQRFF
+381 
-388 ADIAKYIPSSMSYKL
+388 
-403 PANLRSQCDTFDWWN
+403 
-418 MNKCEYRQ
+418 
-426 YEVDA
+426 
-431 YTNVASMNSHGSKCA
+431 
-446 YDIEVADNH
+446 
-455 NYIANG
+455 
-461 FIVHNCRMAL
+461 
-471 LWDADEK
+471 WDADEK

-499 TIYITSNNF
+499 TIYITADNF

-515 LDTEVISTSPNIETN
+515 LDAEVISTSPNIETN

-542 ALLALNQDDSIAIQR
+542 ALLALNPDDSIAIQR

-578 PWVERHKQAELLCNI
+578 PWIERHKQTELLCNK
-593 LKEHNFNCELNPVI
+593 LKEYNFNCELNPVI

-688 FIFSVRLEKEDGN
+688 FVFSVRLEKEDGN

-711 NISDYIKEDATVID
+711 NISDCIKEDATVID

-751 NMRLTHAVIEMW
+751 NMRLTHAVIDTW
-763 RPERSADTCEVL
+763 RLDKSADGCEIL

>member
-1 MAIECAR
+1 MAIECVR

-14 SLCHELG
+14 SLCRELG

-45 LERYGSIDNIPW
+45 LEKYGSMDNIPW

-93 EEKLDGCFEYN
+93 EEKIDGN
-104 TPILLDDGT
+104 
-113 TMPIGEIVEKRLSV
+113 R
-127 NVLSLNTITGK
+127 
-138 IESKP
+138 
-143 VVNWFNNGNKKS
+143 
-155 SEWCCLRKRG
+155 
-165 GTHALGFSNIQSNF
+165 
-179 ITKNHKVWDGTN
+179 
-191 WTSAI
+191 
-196 DCKNAYCVMNWLNDI
+196 
-211 QIQVL
+211 
-216 HGMLLGDSCITK
+216 
-228 DKRCKESY
+228 
-236 MVNWFHSHKQKDY
+236 MV
-249 FDKKLST
+249 
-256 FGKFTKKVISY
+256 
-267 TSGYGSLCYRSGTN
+267 
-281 NPYIKYVR
+281 
-289 NLVGDRKNDISQE
+289 
-302 FLSSLTP
+302 
-309 LSLAIWYM
+309 
-317 DDGSRSKSSEE
+317 
-328 LETTNK
+328 
-334 YSRVNIAAFRYSEAV
+334 
-349 VDKLVN
+349 
-355 RLNEFNYCATKRF
+355 
-368 MKRDNGYVICLNT
+368 
-381 EGSQRFF
+381 
-388 ADIAKYIPSSMSYKL
+388 
-403 PANLRSQCDTFDWWN
+403 
-418 MNKCEYRQ
+418 
-426 YEVDA
+426 
-431 YTNVASMNSHGSKCA
+431 
-446 YDIEVADNH
+446 
-455 NYIANG
+455 
-461 FIVHNCRMAL
+461 L

-478 QFHFFSRNNSMVDY
+478 QFHFFSRNNSMIDY

-542 ALLALNQDDSIAIQR
+542 ALLALNPDDSIAIQR

-578 PWVERHKQAELLCNI
+578 PWVERHKQTELLCNI

-673 VVGNDDTRNENMVVG
+673 VVGSDDTRNENMVVG
-688 FIFSVRLEKEDGN
+688 FIFSVRLEKEDGT

-751 NMRLTHAVIEMW
+751 NMRLTHAVIDTW
-763 RPERSADTCEVL
+763 RLDKSADGCEVL

>member
-1 MAIECAR
+1 MAIECVR

-14 SLCHELG
+14 SQCRELG

-45 LERYGSIDNIPW
+45 LEKYGSVDNIPW

-83 KVWESDDWIA
+83 KIWESDDWIA
-93 EEKLDGCFEYN
+93 EEKVDG
-104 TPILLDDGT
+104 
-113 TMPIGEIVEKRLSV
+113 
-127 NVLSLNTITGK
+127 
-138 IESKP
+138 
-143 VVNWFNNGNKKS
+143 
-155 SEWCCLRKRG
+155 
-165 GTHALGFSNIQSNF
+165 
-179 ITKNHKVWDGTN
+179 
-191 WTSAI
+191 
-196 DCKNAYCVMNWLNDI
+196 
-211 QIQVL
+211 
-216 HGMLLGDSCITK
+216 
-228 DKRCKESY
+228 
-236 MVNWFHSHKQKDY
+236 
-249 FDKKLST
+249 
-256 FGKFTKKVISY
+256 
-267 TSGYGSLCYRSGTN
+267 
-281 NPYIKYVR
+281 
-289 NLVGDRKNDISQE
+289 
-302 FLSSLTP
+302 
-309 LSLAIWYM
+309 
-317 DDGSRSKSSEE
+317 
-328 LETTNK
+328 
-334 YSRVNIAAFRYSEAV
+334 
-349 VDKLVN
+349 N
-355 RLNEFNYCATKRF
+355 R
-368 MKRDNGYVICLNT
+368 MVIC
-381 EGSQRFF
+381 
-388 ADIAKYIPSSMSYKL
+388 
-403 PANLRSQCDTFDWWN
+403 
-418 MNKCEYRQ
+418 
-426 YEVDA
+426 
-431 YTNVASMNSHGSKCA
+431 
-446 YDIEVADNH
+446 
-455 NYIANG
+455 
-461 FIVHNCRMAL
+461 
-471 LWDADEK
+471 WDADEK

-499 TIYITSNNF
+499 TIYITADNF

-530 DTQCLTQLQSTS
+530 GTQCLTQLQSTS
-542 ALLALNQDDSIAIQR
+542 ALLALNPDDSIAIQR

-578 PWVERHKQAELLCNI
+578 PWVERHKQTELLCNI
-593 LKEHNFNCELNPVI
+593 LKEYNFNCELNPVI

-630 GIVLKNK
+630 GIILKNK

-688 FIFSVRLEKEDGN
+688 FIFSVRLEKEDGT
-701 IVNHKIAVCS
+701 IVNHNIAVCS
-711 NISDYIKEDATVID
+711 NISDCIKEDATVID

-751 NMRLTHAVIEMW
+751 NMRLTHAVIDTW
-763 RPERSADTCEVL
+763 RLDKSADGCEVL

>member
-1 MAIECAR
+1 MAIECSR

-14 SLCHELG
+14 SLCSELC

-40 RNHFL
+40 RTHFL
-45 LERYGSIDNIPW
+45 LEKYGSMDNIPW

-93 EEKLDGCFEYN
+93 EEKLDG
-104 TPILLDDGT
+104 
-113 TMPIGEIVEKRLSV
+113 
-127 NVLSLNTITGK
+127 
-138 IESKP
+138 
-143 VVNWFNNGNKKS
+143 
-155 SEWCCLRKRG
+155 
-165 GTHALGFSNIQSNF
+165 
-179 ITKNHKVWDGTN
+179 
-191 WTSAI
+191 
-196 DCKNAYCVMNWLNDI
+196 
-211 QIQVL
+211 
-216 HGMLLGDSCITK
+216 
-228 DKRCKESY
+228 
-236 MVNWFHSHKQKDY
+236 
-249 FDKKLST
+249 
-256 FGKFTKKVISY
+256 
-267 TSGYGSLCYRSGTN
+267 
-281 NPYIKYVR
+281 
-289 NLVGDRKNDISQE
+289 
-302 FLSSLTP
+302 
-309 LSLAIWYM
+309 
-317 DDGSRSKSSEE
+317 
-328 LETTNK
+328 
-334 YSRVNIAAFRYSEAV
+334 
-349 VDKLVN
+349 N
-355 RLNEFNYCATKRF
+355 R
-368 MKRDNGYVICLNT
+368 MVIC
-381 EGSQRFF
+381 
-388 ADIAKYIPSSMSYKL
+388 
-403 PANLRSQCDTFDWWN
+403 
-418 MNKCEYRQ
+418 
-426 YEVDA
+426 
-431 YTNVASMNSHGSKCA
+431 
-446 YDIEVADNH
+446 
-455 NYIANG
+455 
-461 FIVHNCRMAL
+461 
-471 LWDADEK
+471 WDADEK

-542 ALLALNQDDSIAIQR
+542 ALLALNPDDSIAIQR

-578 PWVERHKQAELLCNI
+578 PWIERHKQTELLCNK

-688 FIFSVRLEKEDGN
+688 FVFSVKLEKDDGT
-701 IVNHKIAVCS
+701 IVNHPIAVCS

-725 DNGNVSLNNDYYFRV
+725 DSGNVSLNNDYYFRV

-751 NMRLTHAVIEMW
+751 NLRLTHAVVDMW
-763 RPERSADTCEVL
+763 RLDKSADGCEIL
-775 KESELKKLIF
+775 KESELKRLVF